1 MIKILLCG
9 CFGRMGRAVSAA
21 VEESSG
27 KFSVISGADVNAAES
42 RFPVYEDIREAKEK
56 PDVIIDFSH
65 HTALPAILE
74 YATQNGVPA
83 IICTTGHTDAEKQ
96 MMADAAK
103 KIPVFHSGNM
113 SLGINLLIALCK
125 KASSILGTDYDVEII
140 EQHHHN
146 KLDAPSGT
154 ALMIANAIA
163 DTRDES
169 EYVYDRHEVR
179 QKRSPKEIG
188 IHVIRGGSII
198 GEHEVLFAGKDEV
211 IKISHSASS
220 RELFA
225 TGALRAAEFIVGKAA
240 GLYDMNSVIGNIG

>member
-9 CFGRMGRAVSAA
+9 CFGRMGRAVISAA
-21 VEESSG
+21 EESNG
-27 KFSVISGADVNAAES
+27 KFSVISGADINALES
-42 RFPVYEDIREAKEK
+42 CFPVYEDIRNATEV

-74 YATQNGVPA
+74 YATAKNIPTIV
-83 IICTTGHTDAEKQ
+83 CTTGHTDEEKA
-96 MMADAAK
+96 MMKDAAK

-125 KASSILGTDYDVEII
+125 KASDILGIEYDVEII

-163 DTRDES
+163 DTRETS

-179 QKRSPKEIG
+179 RKRSPDEIG
-188 IHVIRGGSII
+188 IHAVRGGSII

-225 TGALRAAEFIVGKAA
+225 TGALRAAEFIVGKDA
-240 GLYDMNSVIGNIG
+240 GFYDMNNVIGSID